1 MKDTASQNM
10 HVTKAPAQS
19 LLIIV
24 TDNTSSP
31 VNYHGILKAF
41 HAFPTNSFRL
51 QRVNI

>member
-1 MKDTASQNM
+1 MNEGYSEPKHARNKGS
-10 HVTKAPAQS
+10 S
-19 LLIIV
+19 SIV

-41 HAFPTNSFRL
+41 HAFPSNSFRL